1 LLLTG
6 LQDLPRF
13 PTSPGCDAVGYLGR
27 LCADALPVRY
37 GAVGEPVTHQL
48 RYELQVIGQAG
59 LANYLLIV
67 WDLVRFA
74 RSQGIRCQGRGSAA
88 NSLVAYLLGIGPIDP
103 LRHQPVFERFL
114 SAERPTLP
122 GIDLGVDAART
133 DTQPHSPRNTS
144 NGRTL
149 LSPQATSDALPSAN
163 PVTAKTS

>member
-1 LLLTG
+1 M
-6 LQDLPRF
+6 
-13 PTSPGCDAVGYLGR
+13 
-27 LCADALPVRY
+27 RY

-122 GIDLGVDAART
+122 GIDLGVDAARPT
-133 DTQPHSPRNTS
+133 RGLTRLATRPMAARCSAPR
-144 NGRTL
+144 
-149 LSPQATSDALPSAN
+149 P
-163 PVTAKTS
+163 PVTRCPAPARSRRKHRERVPMP